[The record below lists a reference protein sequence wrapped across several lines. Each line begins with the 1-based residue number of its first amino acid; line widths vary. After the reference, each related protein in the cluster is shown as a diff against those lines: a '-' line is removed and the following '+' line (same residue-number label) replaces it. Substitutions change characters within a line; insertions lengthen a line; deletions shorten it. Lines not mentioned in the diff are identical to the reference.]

1 MEWQI
6 VVALAVVIP
15 VILFPAAFVWY
26 VNIGGVCAA
35 IKEARERR
43 AAREREIG
51 TEAVVV
57 K

>member
-6 VVALAVVIP
+6 VIALIIAIP

-26 VNIGGVCAA
+26 LNVGGIFAA
-35 IKEARERR
+35 IKEARAKK
-43 AAREREIG
+43 AAKGKEDKVEV
-51 TEAVVV
+51 TA